1 MMKPATGILAN
12 RLTVCLQRTASL
24 VDLDVLQYPGGSF
37 LALLLLLR
45 AVATGAFDYTRTHDA

>member
-1 MMKPATGILAN
+1 MMKSATGILAN
-12 RLTVCLQRTASL
+12 RLAVCLQQTASL

-45 AVATGAFDYTRTHDA
+45 AVASGAFDFQRMHDA